1 MPLDKIEDT
10 KEYDKTHESLI
21 LHIKNNPVG
30 CIIEENNQNKS
41 KYTLIEKK
49 SDVKASIRGFLNKHE
64 EAGLLM
70 GFKFKIQIN
79 DETLEYTVYP
89 NDEFIDAVILNE
101 MIFVIDNQMEQIFSC
116 KILTDQFVKTK
127 SELDKFQKI
136 MNK

>member
-10 KEYDKTHESLI
+10 EEYAKTHESLI

-30 CIIEENNQNKS
+30 CIIEKNNESKS
-41 KYTLIEKK
+41 KYSLIEKK

-89 NDEFIDAVILNE
+89 NEEFIDAVILNE
-101 MIFVIDNQMEQIFSC
+101 MIFVIDNQMKQIFSC

-136 MNK
+136 LDK

>member
-10 KEYDKTHESLI
+10 EEYAKTHESLI

-30 CIIEENNQNKS
+30 CIIEKNNESKS
-41 KYTLIEKK
+41 KYLLIEKK

-101 MIFVIDNQMEQIFSC
+101 MIFVIDNQMKQIFSC

-136 MNK
+136 LNK

>member
-10 KEYDKTHESLI
+10 EEYDKTHESLI

-41 KYTLIEKK
+41 KYSLIEKK

-101 MIFVIDNQMEQIFSC
+101 MIFVIDNQMGQIFSC

-136 MNK
+136 LNK

>member
-10 KEYDKTHESLI
+10 EEYAKTHESLI

-30 CIIEENNQNKS
+30 CIIEKNNESKS
-41 KYTLIEKK
+41 KYSLIEKK

-64 EAGLLM
+64 KAGLLM

-101 MIFVIDNQMEQIFSC
+101 MIFVIDNQMKQIFSC

-136 MNK
+136 LNK